1 MRQRADT
8 WRETCTTTRVLSM
21 LTGRGALSASLLAD
35 SYRKQCVS
43 LRCRWF
49 VWGPLCV
56 CDPGFISAAH
66 QTGRTSCLRGPHD
79 AKAIINSQS
88 RMDFWKFLWHT
99 NVEDATDVH
108 AFFKQSGCQTKIFSY
123 WRKGRAAL
131 FSELSTY
138 RHTARNVHFATQRS
152 GKLDCRVIYVT
163 AWLHG
168 VQLGQ
173 VCIFSI
179 IADIT
184 LHMFCLTSC
193 GNLCDLSP

>member
-88 RMDFWKFLWHT
+88 RMDCWKFLWHT
-99 NVEDATDVH
+99 NVEDVTDVH
-108 AFFKQSGCQTKIFSY
+108 AFLNSQDVKRKFSLTGE
-123 WRKGRAAL
+123 RGEPL
-131 FSELSTY
+131 CFLNS
-138 RHTARNVHFATQRS
+138 RHTDILPEMFISLHRGQENWTVVLFTLLH
-152 GKLDCRVIYVT
+152 DCMV
-163 AWLHG
+163 
-168 VQLGQ
+168 
-173 VCIFSI
+173 FS
-179 IADIT
+179 
-184 LHMFCLTSC
+184 
-193 GNLCDLSP
+193 